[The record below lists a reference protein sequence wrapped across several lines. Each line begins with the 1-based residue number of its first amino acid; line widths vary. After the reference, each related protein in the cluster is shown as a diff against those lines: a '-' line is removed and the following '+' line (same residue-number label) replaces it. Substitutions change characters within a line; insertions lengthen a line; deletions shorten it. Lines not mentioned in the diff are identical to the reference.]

1 MAEVIITK
9 QYNYRYNLV
18 IIMELKGI
26 SREYVSLMKR
36 TLEEQLNNELTQD
49 YGFPRAIC
57 RSLTDLFYSY
67 LNLYLGADRSDGQL
81 IYRATPSN
89 VPPGIKT
96 EEIKTQPVRLTISC
110 NEDIIH
116 ASKDIKELTKQRIIR
131 VTNEAFDQGG
141 LLTQADLSILLG
153 ESPRTIGRRI
163 RELQDEGI
171 IIPTRGSRMGIGPG
185 VSHKTKIIEMY
196 IEGYDFLDI
205 KRRTRHSSGS
215 ITRYLR
221 DFARIMV
228 LHESSHN
235 PREIRIITDHSDRL
249 VREYLDLYNR
259 MNTEIYQEMLDQLRA
274 MYQRKK
280 NEELLFEENTAAASG
295 MEG

>member
-1 MAEVIITK
+1 MEDEYGNYKTK
-9 QYNYRYNLV
+9 
-18 IIMELKGI
+18 E
-26 SREYVSLMKR
+26 SL
-36 TLEEQLNNELTQD
+36 
-49 YGFPRAIC
+49 
-57 RSLTDLFYSY
+57 SL
-67 LNLYLGADRSDGQL
+67 
-81 IYRATPSN
+81 
-89 VPPGIKT
+89 
-96 EEIKTQPVRLTISC
+96 PVDHGWI
-110 NEDIIH
+110 
-116 ASKDIKELTKQRIIR
+116 
-131 VTNEAFDQGG
+131 
-141 LLTQADLSILLG
+141 
-153 ESPRTIGRRI
+153 
-163 RELQDEGI
+163 
-171 IIPTRGSRMGIGPG
+171 IGPG

-280 NEELLFEENTAAASG
+280 KRGIVIRRKHSCSIGDGGLIR
-295 MEG
+295 